1 MRSFL
6 VSRVWLVTQS
16 SALLCRRKHRQGRW
30 RCRVPACGLAG
41 LQMAEPLGGCG
52 PAHLYESLVGV
63 VFRRQDRDRRVVP
76 IHASE
81 SDDAAGY
88 LYHPLSDKIKSGSCD
103 PSRLTNS
110 CENLVSC
117 LKRV

>member
-1 MRSFL
+1 ARPKPTGDDWIVLPNRSRGCD
-6 VSRVWLVTQS
+6 VR
-16 SALLCRRKHRQGRW
+16 
-30 RCRVPACGLAG
+30 LAG

-52 PAHLYESLVGV
+52 PAHLYESLVEV
-63 VFRRQDRDRRVVP
+63 VFRRQDCDRRVVP

-117 LKRV
+117 LKRVTK